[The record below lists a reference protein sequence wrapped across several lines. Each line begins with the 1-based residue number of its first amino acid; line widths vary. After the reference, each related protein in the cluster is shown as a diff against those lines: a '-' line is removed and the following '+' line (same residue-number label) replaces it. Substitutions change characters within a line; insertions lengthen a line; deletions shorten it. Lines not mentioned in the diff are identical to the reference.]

1 MSNRTLV
8 ELNHDFCPHGDEELM
23 RWAVEMCTYMTSA
36 DKKFLPDGVTFKH
49 FRHHSE
55 PDPLERASASGEQG
69 WVSVEERLP
78 KDYERVDIWLHVTP
92 SLRTFGMGDS
102 WREVECWRENGMWFH
117 YDKMAH
123 EQERYKAQLETAYI
137 THWRPLP
144 APPAIGK
151 EGEQK

>member
-23 RWAVEMCTYMTSA
+23 RWAVAMRTYMTSA

-69 WVSVEERLP
+69 PDEKAWLLEREANGTIE
-78 KDYERVDIWLHVTP
+78 YIGVINGMFGWTP
-92 SLRTFGMGDS
+92 DSLKALRLTRRADADALC
-102 WREVECWRENGMWFH
+102 EIIEDCWRVAEHMWC
-117 YDKMAH
+117 A
-123 EQERYKAQLETAYI
+123 
-137 THWRPLP
+137 PLGP
-144 APPAIGK
+144 TSNR
-151 EGEQK
+151 EGR